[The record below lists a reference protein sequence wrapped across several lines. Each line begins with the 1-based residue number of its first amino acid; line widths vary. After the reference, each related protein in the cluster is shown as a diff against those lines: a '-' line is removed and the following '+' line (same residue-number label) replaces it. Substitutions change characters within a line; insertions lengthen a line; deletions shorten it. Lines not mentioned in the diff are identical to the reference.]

1 MSDKEITFVS
11 PAGISTGDEKTVDV
25 FPAEVPVLSQFPDDS
40 EDFYPEGGR
49 GWLVV
54 AGCFL
59 QASVTL
65 GMIRPPPFSL
75 RYLTLLLPV
84 VWNR

>member
-11 PAGISTGDEKTVDV
+11 PAGISPSDEKAADV
-25 FPAEVPVLSQFPDDS
+25 FPVELPVLNQFPDDS
-40 EDFYPEGGR
+40 EEFYPEGGR

-65 GMIRPPPFSL
+65 GMILTLAFSL
-75 RYLTLLLPV
+75 R
-84 VWNR
+84 